1 MGLKRREFQDV
12 GGLPSASAGG
22 VISTGIPQG
31 GAGILAPVS
40 CISWEGG
47 KPGSKM
53 NVRNV
58 VLFCR
63 IWSSGYDLAG
73 SDDPAYRDPPEK
85 QLD

>member
-1 MGLKRREFQDV
+1 MGLKHREFQDV

-47 KPGSKM
+47 KPGSKK

-58 VLFCR
+58 VFFVEFGAQGTILQGQTTLHIEILPR
-63 IWSSGYDLAG
+63 SS
-73 SDDPAYRDPPEK
+73 
-85 QLD
+85 